1 MFISPRLVS
10 RYVKNGPIVNIKI
23 MSLIVVTALSGT
35 FSIDAAYAATA
46 EYPTPLQQQRDGVSI
61 DAIQCNAPR
70 DLYIRDA
77 QIPVC
82 VSASAYDLLLER
94 GVDLVLH
101 ESFARTIYTITDAG
115 VLEVQRVVEETTRT
129 YDADRESAF
138 ADITA
143 LAGNPVVHYPF
154 VLDPDTKTVVA
165 HGAIPDR
172 VGTPS
177 QIILGGYA
185 DKPYDVIIGE
195 LQNSDGT
202 WVDYIFLD
210 PTTNEDGLKRSWLVL
225 HDGYIFGAGFYYSIE
240 DKINRVLDDAIAL
253 YEADG
258 GFDGINALQAIPNA
272 HYPLVID
279 PVAKLIVAHGAFSD
293 LVGITPRDGD
303 ITYLELAAAL
313 EGGRKDISR
322 YFTFENPLSGMDD
335 QKHILYKLHDGYI
348 FAAGYY
354 YPAAEKATSV
364 VENTIMM
371 YESDRENAF
380 ANINA
385 LSIFDPH
392 YPFVLDPDTETVVAH
407 GAFPERANTQSI
419 ILSQSGFAD
428 KAPEEILAEL
438 QGGNGVWVEYV
449 YKIPGTDF
457 EEKKRSYLQ
466 MHDGYIFGS
475 GYYFSKFTVIP
486 R

>member
-1 MFISPRLVS
+1 MVS

-115 VLEVQRVVEETTRT
+115 VLEVQRVVEETTRM

-258 GFDGINALQAIPNA
+258 GFDGINALQAIP
-272 HYPLVID
+272 
-279 PVAKLIVAHGAFSD
+279 
-293 LVGITPRDGD
+293 TR
-303 ITYLELAAAL
+303 
-313 EGGRKDISR
+313 
-322 YFTFENPLSGMDD
+322 
-335 QKHILYKLHDGYI
+335 
-348 FAAGYY
+348 
-354 YPAAEKATSV
+354 
-364 VENTIMM
+364 TI
-371 YESDRENAF
+371 
-380 ANINA
+380 
-385 LSIFDPH
+385 H
-392 YPFVLDPDTETVVAH
+392 
-407 GAFPERANTQSI
+407 
-419 ILSQSGFAD
+419 
-428 KAPEEILAEL
+428 
-438 QGGNGVWVEYV
+438 
-449 YKIPGTDF
+449 
-457 EEKKRSYLQ
+457 
-466 MHDGYIFGS
+466 
-475 GYYFSKFTVIP
+475 
-486 R
+486 

>member
-1 MFISPRLVS
+1 MDQLRD
-10 RYVKNGPIVNIKI
+10 IKTI
-23 MSLIVVTALSGT
+23 FLIAVTALAST
-35 FSIDAAYAATA
+35 ITIDAAYAVTV
-46 EYPTPLQQQRDGVSI
+46 EYPTPLQQQRDGVST

-77 QIPVC
+77 QTPVC
-82 VSASAYDLLLER
+82 VSASTYDLLLER
-94 GVDLVLH
+94 GVKLVLH

-115 VLEVQRVVEETTRT
+115 VPEVQRVVEETIRM
-129 YDADRESAF
+129 YDANRESAF

-143 LAGNPVVHYPF
+143 LAGNPVTHYPF

-172 VGTPS
+172 VETPS
-177 QIILGGYA
+177 QIILGDYA
-185 DKPYDVIIGE
+185 DKPYDVIIDE
-195 LQNSDGT
+195 LQNSNGT

-210 PTTNEDGLKRSWLVL
+210 ITTNEDGLKRSWLVL

-279 PVAKLIVAHGAFSD
+279 PVANILVAHGAYSEW
-293 LVGITPRDGD
+293 VGATP
-303 ITYLELAAAL
+303 IPH
-313 EGGRKDISR
+313 DISFTEIANALANGSKVVR
-322 YFTFENPLSGMDD
+322 YIQFTNPVTSADD
-335 QKHILYKLHDGYI
+335 QKLVLFKLHDGYI

-354 YPAAEKATSV
+354 YPAAEKVISV

-371 YESDRENAF
+371 YASDKENAF

-407 GAFPERANTQSI
+407 GAFPERTNTQSI
-419 ILSQSGFAD
+419 ILNQSGFTD

-457 EEKKRSYLQ
+457 VEKKRSYLQ
-466 MHDGYIFGS
+466 THDGYIFGS
-475 GYYFSKFTVIP
+475 GYYFSIFTVISP
-486 R
+486 

>member
-1 MFISPRLVS
+1 MDQLRDIEIIFLVA
-10 RYVKNGPIVNIKI
+10 
-23 MSLIVVTALSGT
+23 VTALAGT
-35 FSIDAAYAATA
+35 ITIDAAYAATA
-46 EYPTPLQQQRDGVSI
+46 EYPIPLQQQRDGVSI

-70 DLYIRDA
+70 DLYIRDS
-77 QIPVC
+77 QTPVC

-115 VLEVQRVVEETTRT
+115 VPEVQRVVEETIRM

-154 VLDPDTKTVVA
+154 VLYTDTKTVVA

-185 DKPYDVIIGE
+185 DKPYDVIIDE

-279 PVAKLIVAHGAFSD
+279 PVANILVAHGTYSER
-293 LVGITPRDGD
+293 VGTVPLPFD
-303 ITYLELAAAL
+303 ISLTEIADALANGSKVVTYLQ
-313 EGGRKDISR
+313 
-322 YFTFENPLSGMDD
+322 FTNPVTGADD
-335 QKHILYKLHDGYI
+335 QKQVLFKLHDGYI

-354 YPAAEKATSV
+354 YPAAEKVISV

-385 LSIFDPH
+385 LPIFDPH

-407 GAFPERANTQSI
+407 GAFPERANTRSL
-419 ILSQSGFAD
+419 ILNQSGFAD
-428 KAPEEILAEL
+428 KASEEILAEL

-466 MHDGYIFGS
+466 IHDGYIFGS
-475 GYYFSKFTVIP
+475 GYYFSLFTVISP
-486 R
+486 